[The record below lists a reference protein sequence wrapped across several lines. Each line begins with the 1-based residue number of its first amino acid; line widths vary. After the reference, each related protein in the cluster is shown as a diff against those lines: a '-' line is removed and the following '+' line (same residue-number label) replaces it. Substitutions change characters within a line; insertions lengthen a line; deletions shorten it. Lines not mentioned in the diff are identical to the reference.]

1 MVAFYALLAAVLF
14 GSGDFLGGRA
24 TQRTSILSVLA
35 TSHLIGLVLILV
47 LAPLMAEQFD
57 CGDFALGMGA
67 SGFGLL
73 GLVLLYRGL
82 ARGPMAVVA
91 PVTAVTCAA
100 LPVLW
105 GVAFGE
111 ELSAR
116 HVIGIVLGLVS
127 IALVSRTPAEASVS
141 ASPRLIAESLL
152 AGVGFAAFYIVIA
165 GTDAASAPWPIVGS
179 RVLSVAVTLT
189 VAIALGRTPRPE
201 PGSTRL
207 VVGAGLLDTLANV
220 AVLAALNRGMLSL
233 VSVLV
238 SLYPGVTVLLAR
250 VTLKER
256 ISTTQVSGLVGA
268 LASIVLM
275 VSG

>member
-1 MVAFYALLAAVLF
+1 M
-14 GSGDFLGGRA
+14 
-24 TQRTSILSVLA
+24 
-35 TSHLIGLVLILV
+35 
-47 LAPLMAEQFD
+47 E
-57 CGDFALGMGA
+57 A

-100 LPVLW
+100 LPALW

-111 ELSAR
+111 ELSGR
-116 HVIGIVLGLVS
+116 QVTGIILGLVS
-127 IALVSRTPAEASVS
+127 IALVSRTPAEASLS
-141 ASPRLIAESLL
+141 PSPRLITESLL
-152 AGVGFAAFYIVIA
+152 AGVGFAAFYIVID

-179 RVLSVAVTLT
+179 RVLSVAVILA
-189 VAIALGRTPRPE
+189 VAIALGRPPKPE

-233 VSVLV
+233 VSILV

-250 VTLKER
+250 VTLKEQ

-268 LASIVLM
+268 LVSIVLM

>member
-35 TSHLIGLVLILV
+35 TAHLIGLGLILV
-47 LAPLMAEQFD
+47 LAPVMAERFD
-57 CGDFALGMGA
+57 GGDFALGVGA
-67 SGFGLL
+67 SGFGLV
-73 GLVLLYRGL
+73 GLALLYRGL

-111 ELSAR
+111 ELSGR
-116 HVIGIVLGLVS
+116 QVIGIILGLVS
-127 IALVSRTPAEASVS
+127 IALVSRTPAEAPVS
-141 ASPRLIAESLL
+141 ASPGLIAESLL
-152 AGVGFAAFYIVIA
+152 AGVGFAAFYIVID

-189 VAIALGRTPRPE
+189 WGVR
-201 PGSTRL
+201 
-207 VVGAGLLDTLANV
+207 
-220 AVLAALNRGMLSL
+220 LSL
-233 VSVLV
+233 NPVRDGWSSGRACSTPWPT
-238 SLYPGVTVLLAR
+238 SLPSPH
-250 VTLKER
+250 
-256 ISTTQVSGLVGA
+256 STGGC
-268 LASIVLM
+268 
-275 VSG
+275 